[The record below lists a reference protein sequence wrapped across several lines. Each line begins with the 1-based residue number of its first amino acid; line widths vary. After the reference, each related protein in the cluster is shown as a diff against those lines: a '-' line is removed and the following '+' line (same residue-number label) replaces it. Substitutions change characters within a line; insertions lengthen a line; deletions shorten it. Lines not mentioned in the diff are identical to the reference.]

1 MLISVITPSFNS
13 GDFIERAIKS
23 VMEQDYP
30 HWEHIIIDG
39 ASNDGTL
46 EVLKKYPHLSWI
58 SESDNGQAD
67 AMNKGFNRSKGDIVV
82 YLNAD
87 DYFFAGAFSAVVAK
101 FKEGVDFVV
110 GNILIKSER
119 LGAEFLNTPRITL
132 EGMLRHWEPNSFC
145 HNPVGY
151 FYRREVQE
159 SCPFNSRNY
168 ATMDLEFLLDAAA
181 IYSFS
186 KVEYT
191 LGCFMDG
198 LKTKT
203 HQTQIQHDYWQPATF
218 PYLDRHI
225 AHMPQD
231 ARKQYLAER
240 RAGYAAKQA
249 ESNFRNRQEGIVLPQ
264 PSERTSISVIIP
276 AFNCRDYIGRAIDS
290 VLKQDFSRLEI
301 LVVDDASPDDVG
313 RLVQQRYG
321 DDSRVKVLLHS
332 ENKKLGAARNTGLK
346 NALGD
351 YVFFLDADDWLE
363 PGGLRTLLALAEQY
377 SADIAACGVQKAYSN
392 GATELYHAFSFAC
405 RGGRE
410 ALWYLADYYIGT
422 IAWNKL
428 YRRRFLKESKLF
440 FIEEYY
446 HEDVIFSMRAA
457 ALCKNYISTD
467 EICVNYFH
475 NEKSI
480 TRSTPAALH
489 LASYLRIWPDID
501 KFSDEFELK
510 GDEDGSSLTRELLH
524 KHASCDMAPKL
535 RRYLDAT
542 PKHSHLD
549 HIQSASARVF
559 PMHKEMA
566 GDILESIFS
575 QILEKENDFI
585 SLERK
590 FLEVEEKLNNALSK
604 NATIFNELR
613 KIKSLATSLT
623 KSRAINAISFISPRA
638 QKNALEIL
646 KDIEILSDKFH
657 G

>member
-46 EVLKKYPHLSWI
+46 QVLKKYPHLSWI
-58 SESDNGQAD
+58 SEPDNGQAD
-67 AMNKGFNRSKGDIVV
+67 AMNKGFNRSKGEIIV

-87 DYFFAGAFSAVVAK
+87 DYFFPGAFSAVVAK
-101 FKEGVDFVV
+101 LKEGVDFVV

-159 SCPFNSRNY
+159 SCPFNSNNY

-181 IYSFS
+181 LYSFG

-203 HQTQIQHDYWQPATF
+203 HQTQIQHDYWQPSTF

-225 AHMPQD
+225 AHMPQS
-231 ARKQYLAER
+231 ARIQYLTER

-249 ESNFRNRQEGIVLPQ
+249 ESNFRNRQEGIILSQ
-264 PSERTSISVIIP
+264 PSERASISVIIP
-276 AFNCRDYIGRAIDS
+276 AFNCRDYINRAIDS
-290 VLKQDFSRLEI
+290 VLKQNFSRLEI

-313 RLVQQRYG
+313 HLVQERYG
-321 DDSRVKVLLHS
+321 HDSRVKVLWHS
-332 ENKKLGAARNTGLK
+332 ENKKQGAARNTGLK

-363 PGGLRTLLALAEQY
+363 PGGLRALLTLTEQY
-377 SADIAACGVQKAYSN
+377 NADIAACGVQKAYSN

-405 RGGRE
+405 KGGRE
-410 ALWYLADYYIGT
+410 ALWYLAEYYIGT
-422 IAWNKL
+422 IVWNKL
-428 YRRRFLKESKLF
+428 FRKQFLMENNLF

-446 HEDVIFSMRAA
+446 HEDVLFSMRTS
-457 ALCKNYISTD
+457 ALCKSYISTD
-467 EICVNYFH
+467 EVYVNYFH
-475 NEKSI
+475 NDKST

-489 LASYLRIWPDID
+489 LASYLRMWPDID
-501 KFSDEFELK
+501 KFADEFGLK
-510 GDEDGSSLTRELLH
+510 SDEDGSSLTRELLH

-535 RRYLDAT
+535 KRYLDAT
-542 PKHSHLD
+542 PKNSHFD
-549 HIQSASARVF
+549 HIRNASARIF
-559 PMHKEMA
+559 PAHKEMA
-566 GDILESIFS
+566 EDILESIFS
-575 QILEKENDFI
+575 QILKKEKDFT

-590 FLEVEEKLNNALSK
+590 LIETKERLDSALSK
-604 NATIFNELR
+604 NTAIFNELT
-613 KIKSLATSLT
+613 KIKTLAASLT

-638 QKNALEIL
+638 QRGAREIL
-646 KDIEILSDKFH
+646 KNIETLSKFND
-657 G
+657 

>member
-39 ASNDGTL
+39 GSKDGTL
-46 EVLKKYPHLSWI
+46 EILKKYQHLSWI
-58 SESDNGQAD
+58 SEPDNGQAD
-67 AMNKGFNRSKGDIVV
+67 AMNKGFNRSKGDIIV

-87 DYFFAGAFSAVVAK
+87 DYFLPGAFSVVAAK
-101 FKEGVDFVV
+101 FNEGADFVI

-151 FYRREVQE
+151 FYRREVQK
-159 SCPFNSRNY
+159 SCPFNSENY
-168 ATMDLEFLLDAAA
+168 ATMDLEFLLDAASL
-181 IYSFS
+181 YSFS

-225 AHMPQD
+225 AHMPQNK
-231 ARKQYLAER
+231 RKQYLTER
-240 RAGYAAKQA
+240 RAGYVAKQA

-264 PSERTSISVIIP
+264 PSERASISVIIP
-276 AFNCRDYIGRAIDS
+276 AFNCEDYIGRAIDS
-290 VLKQDFSRLEI
+290 ILKQNFPRLEI
-301 LVVDDASPDDVG
+301 LVVDDASPDGVG
-313 RLVQQRYG
+313 RLVQERYG
-321 DDSRVKVLLHS
+321 HDSRVKVLRHS

-363 PGGLRTLLALAEQY
+363 PGGLGALLTLAEQY
-377 SADIAACGVQKAYSN
+377 NADIAACGVQKAYSN

-410 ALWYLADYYIGT
+410 ALWYLAEYYIGT

-428 YRRRFLKESKLF
+428 YRKQFLMENKLF

-446 HEDVIFSMRAA
+446 HEDVIFSMRAT

-467 EICVNYFH
+467 EVYVNYFH
-475 NEKSI
+475 NDKSI
-480 TRSTPAALH
+480 TRSIPAALH

-501 KFSDEFELK
+501 NFADEFGLK
-510 GDEDGSSLTRELLH
+510 SDEDGSSLTKELLH
-524 KHASCDMAPKL
+524 KHASSDMAPKL

-542 PKHSHLD
+542 PKNSHFD
-549 HIQSASARVF
+549 HIQNASARVF
-559 PMHKEMA
+559 PAHKEMA
-566 GDILESIFS
+566 EDILESIFT
-575 QILEKENDFI
+575 QILKKESDFI

-590 FLEVEEKLNNALSK
+590 YIEVREKLDNALSK
-604 NATIFNELR
+604 NAVIFNELT
-613 KIKSLATSLT
+613 KITALAKGLT
-623 KSRAINAISFISPRA
+623 KSRAIKAISFISPRA
-638 QKNALEIL
+638 QRNAREIL
-646 KDIEILSDKFH
+646 KDIESLNGKFID
-657 G
+657 

>member
-39 ASNDGTL
+39 GSKDGTL
-46 EVLKKYPHLSWI
+46 EILKKYRHLSWI

-87 DYFFAGAFSAVVAK
+87 DYFLPGAFSAVVAK
-101 FKEGVDFVV
+101 FKGGADFVV

-159 SCPFNSRNY
+159 ACPFNSNNY

-181 IYSFS
+181 LYSFT

-203 HQTQIQHDYWQPATF
+203 HQTQIQHNYWQPATF

-225 AHMPQD
+225 ENMPQS
-231 ARKQYLAER
+231 ARIQFLAER
-240 RAGYAAKQA
+240 RAGYTAKQA
-249 ESNFRNRQEGIVLPQ
+249 ESNFRIRQEGVALPQ
-264 PSERTSISVIIP
+264 PSEKASISVIIP
-276 AFNCRDYIGRAIDS
+276 AFNCLDYIDRAIDS
-290 VLKQDFSRLEI
+290 VLKQDFSRLEV
-301 LVVDDASPDDVG
+301 LVVDDASPDHVG
-313 RLVQQRYG
+313 RFVQQRYAH
-321 DDSRVKVLLHS
+321 DSRVKVLQHN
-332 ENKKLGAARNTGLK
+332 ENKKLGAARNTGLR

-363 PGGLRTLLALAEQY
+363 PGGLRSLLALAEQY
-377 SADIAACGVQKAYSN
+377 NAEIAACGVQKTYSN
-392 GATELYHAFSFAC
+392 GATEPYHAFSFAC

-410 ALWYLADYYIGT
+410 ALWYLAEYYIGT

-428 YRRRFLKESKLF
+428 YHKQFLMENKLF
-440 FIEEYY
+440 FIEGYY
-446 HEDVIFSMRAA
+446 HEDVVFSMRAA

-467 EICVNYFH
+467 EVYVNYFH
-475 NEKSI
+475 NDNSI
-480 TRSTPAALH
+480 TRATPTALH
-489 LASYLRIWPDID
+489 LASYLRMWPDINN
-501 KFSDEFELK
+501 FSDEYGLK
-510 GDEDGSSLTRELLH
+510 NDEDGSSLARELLH
-524 KHASCDMAPKL
+524 KHASSDMTSKL

-542 PKHSHLD
+542 PKNSRLD
-549 HIQSASARVF
+549 HIRIASAGIF
-559 PMHKEMA
+559 PKHKEMA
-566 GDILESIFS
+566 EEILESIFS
-575 QILEKENDFI
+575 QIPKRENDFI

-590 FLEVEEKLNNALSK
+590 FIELKQKFDSLTSK
-604 NATIFNELR
+604 NASIFNELIE
-613 KIKSLATSLT
+613 IKALARNLT

-638 QKNALEIL
+638 QRHALKIL
-646 KDIEILSDKFH
+646 KDIETLSGKFND
-657 G
+657 

>member
-13 GDFIERAIKS
+13 SDFIERAIKS

-46 EVLKKYPHLSWI
+46 EVLNKYPHLSWI

-67 AMNKGFNRSKGDIVV
+67 AMNKGFTRSKGEIVV

-87 DYFFAGAFSAVVAK
+87 DYFFAGAFSAIIAK

-119 LGAEFLNTPRITL
+119 MGVEFLNTPRITL

-151 FYRREVQE
+151 FYRREVQK
-159 SCPFNSRNY
+159 SCPFNSNNY

-181 IYSFS
+181 LYSFS

-203 HQTQIQHDYWQPATF
+203 HQTQTQHNYWQPATF

-225 AHMPQD
+225 AHMPQN
-231 ARKQYLAER
+231 AREQYLAER

-264 PSERTSISVIIP
+264 PSERASISVIIP
-276 AFNCRDYIGRAIDS
+276 AFNCQDYIGRAIDS
-290 VLKQDFSRLEI
+290 VLKQHYSRLEI

-321 DDSRVKVLLHS
+321 HDSRVKVLRHS

-351 YVFFLDADDWLE
+351 YVFFLDADDWLA
-363 PGGLRTLLALAEQY
+363 PGGLRALLALAEQY

-422 IAWNKL
+422 IVWNKL
-428 YRRRFLKESKLF
+428 YRRQFLTENKLL
-440 FIEEYY
+440 FIEDYY
-446 HEDVIFSMRAA
+446 HEDVIFSMRAT

-467 EICVNYFH
+467 EIGINYFH

-501 KFSDEFELK
+501 KFSDEFGLK
-510 GDEDGSSLTRELLH
+510 GDEDGSSLTRELFH
-524 KHASCDMAPKL
+524 KHASFDMAPKL

-542 PKHSHLD
+542 PKNNRLD
-549 HIQSASARVF
+549 HIQNASARVF

-566 GDILESIFS
+566 GDILECIFS
-575 QILEKENDFI
+575 QILKKENDFI
-585 SLERK
+585 SLEKK
-590 FLEVEEKLNNALSK
+590 FMEVEEKLNNALSK
-604 NATIFNELR
+604 NAAIFSELT

-646 KDIEILSDKFH
+646 KDLEILSYKFH
-657 G
+657 D